1 VHALTT
7 SHVLAYEGRG
17 ANAYRF
23 AMDLG
28 RPLNPLAVNV
38 LAASRFDYFSPD
50 QSLRKVTLLSEET
63 RLSRSTWRETGRNC
77 VVKP

>member
-38 LAASRFDYFSPD
+38 LAASRFYYFNPN
-50 QSLRKVTLLSEET
+50 QSLREDIEFRRDSTLTINVRGKEKGL
-63 RLSRSTWRETGRNC
+63 
-77 VVKP
+77 